1 MTESY
6 GNGGEE
12 GDGHAGLGGHGDAGQ
27 ARHGHGH
34 VLDVREGL
42 SGPLLGGRHGLAHR
56 VLSIVNSA
64 MVGAHGVSAS
74 REDALQLRGRARLG
88 LSGRI
93 RGRAPV
99 TRWPP
104 HLPIQGNLLL
114 ELMHVLFRSWVRL
127 DVCMCLF
134 MVHVSMYP
142 L

>member
-42 SGPLLGGRHGLAHR
+42 GGPLLGGRHGLAHR
-56 VLSIVNSA
+56 VRSIVNSA
-64 MVGAHGVSAS
+64 MVGARCVGAS

-88 LSGRI
+88 LTGHRL
-93 RGRAPV
+93 RVLVHWKRDC
-99 TRWPP
+99 
-104 HLPIQGNLLL
+104 LLCLLL
-114 ELMHVLFRSWVRL
+114 GHGR
-127 DVCMCLF
+127 
-134 MVHVSMYP
+134 
-142 L
+142 